1 VKGSIQ
7 KKVLRLVLAGGPGWV
22 FTPADLLGVGSRAA
36 IDQALSRLARAGE
49 VRRLGRGLYDVP
61 RVHPALGPLSPSSD
75 DVAKA
80 LARSRCSRLQV
91 SGARAANLLGLS
103 TQVPTKLVYATDG
116 GSRRVRLG
124 RQTIEL
130 RRAAPRRMAGAS
142 TTAGAALQAL
152 RHLGPDGATDDV
164 VTKLSGT
171 LSARDKAALKRL
183 LPAAPAW
190 LHPTIDRIAA
200 SG

>member
-1 VKGSIQ
+1 MKRSIQ
-7 KKVLRLVLAGGPGWV
+7 NKVLASILAGGKGCV
-22 FTPADLLGVGSRAA
+22 STPSDLLGVGSRAA
-36 IDQALSRLARAGE
+36 VDQALSRLVRAGSI
-49 VRRLGRGLYDVP
+49 RRLGRGLYDLP
-61 RVHPALGPLSPSSD
+61 RVHPTLGPLSPSPD

-80 LARSRCSRLQV
+80 LARSGCSRLQV

-130 RRAAPRRMAGAS
+130 RKAAPRRLAGAG
-142 TTAGAALQAL
+142 TPAGTALQAL

-164 VTKLSGT
+164 VAKLSGT
-171 LSARDKAALKRL
+171 LSAGDKAALKRL

-190 LHPTIDRIAA
+190 LRPTIDRIAA

>member
-1 VKGSIQ
+1 MKISIQ
-7 KKVLRLVLAGGPGWV
+7 NKVFRTILAGDKGWV
-22 FTPADLLGVGSRAA
+22 FTPADLLDVGSRAA
-36 IDQALSRLARAGE
+36 IDQALSRLVRAGRI
-49 VRRLGRGLYDVP
+49 RRLGRGLYDVP
-61 RVHPALGPLSPSSD
+61 RVHPTLGLLSPSTD

-80 LARSRCSRLQV
+80 LARSRCSHLQV

-116 GSRRVRLG
+116 GSRRVTLG

-130 RRAAPRRMAGAS
+130 RKAAPRRMAGAS

-152 RHLGPDGATDDV
+152 RHLGPGGTTDDV
-164 VTKLSGT
+164 VVKLSGT
-171 LSARDKAALKRL
+171 LSARDKLALKRL

-190 LHPTIDRIAA
+190 LRPTIDRIAA

>member
-1 VKGSIQ
+1 
-7 KKVLRLVLAGGPGWV
+7 LVLAGGQGWV
-22 FTPADLLGVGSRAA
+22 FTPTDLLGVGGRAA
-36 IDQALSRLARAGE
+36 VDQALSRLVRAGR
-49 VRRLGRGLYDVP
+49 VRRLGRGLYDLP
-61 RVHPALGPLSPSSD
+61 RVHPTLGPLSPSP
-75 DVAKA
+75 DVVAQA

-130 RRAAPRRMAGAS
+130 RKAAPRRLAGAS
-142 TTAGAALQAL
+142 TPAGAALQAL

-164 VTKLSGT
+164 VAKLSGT
-171 LSARDKAALKRL
+171 LSARDKASLKRL